1 MTMTRGMEQREM
13 VRRLETE
20 AMELAPTQQAKELA
34 PAQQAETSALPQAE
48 ELTLCDVDGAY
59 EALGLRG
66 IQPEQVQKPEAE
78 TEETEEKEAAR
89 IHYRRGL
96 THAREMAVFSA
107 AILDPEREFLLSR
120 IHRVLVQAMREV
132 VTRREAECMELYYVQ
147 ALNFRQISARLRI
160 NVSTISRNIQR
171 GELKVVRLLTLARA
185 ILGQDAA

>member
-1 MTMTRGMEQREM
+1 MTMTRGMEQWET

-20 AMELAPTQQAKELA
+20 AMEPV
-34 PAQQAETSALPQAE
+34 PAQQAEELAPPQAE

-66 IQPEQVQKPEAE
+66 IQPEQVPKPESE
-78 TEETEEKEAAR
+78 TETETEEKEAAR

>member
-1 MTMTRGMEQREM
+1 MAFRFEDIERQINGATPRPAER
-13 VRRLETE
+13 
-20 AMELAPTQQAKELA
+20 ELA
-34 PAQQAETSALPQAE
+34 PAQQAEASALHQAE
-48 ELTLCDVDGAY
+48 ELTLYDVDGAY

-66 IQPEQVQKPEAE
+66 IQPEQVPKPEAE
-78 TEETEEKEAAR
+78 TETETEEKEAAR

>member
-1 MTMTRGMEQREM
+1 MTMTRGMEQRET
-13 VRRLETE
+13 VHVLEPE
-20 AMELAPTQQAKELA
+20 GACPDPAGPEELA
-34 PAQQAETSALPQAE
+34 
-48 ELTLCDVDGAY
+48 LCDVDGAY

-66 IQPEQVQKPEAE
+66 IRPEPPQVPEEAQ
-78 TEETEEKEAAR
+78 EEESPEHTAR

-96 THAREMAVFSA
+96 TFAREMAVFSA

-120 IHRVLVQAMREV
+120 VHRVLVHAMREV

-147 ALNFRQISARLRI
+147 ALNYRQISARLRI

-171 GELKVVRLLTLARA
+171 GEQKVVRLLTLARA